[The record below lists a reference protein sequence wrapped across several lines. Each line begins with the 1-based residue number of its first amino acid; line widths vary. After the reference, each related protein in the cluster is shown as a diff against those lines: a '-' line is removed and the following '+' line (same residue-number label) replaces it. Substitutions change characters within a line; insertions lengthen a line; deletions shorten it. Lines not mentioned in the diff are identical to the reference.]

1 MQGQSKEMLSVQIS
15 YDVGMRGKKNQQNFT
30 FLFFLTGDDTL
41 LLMQVHTQV

>member
-15 YDVGMRGKKNQQNFT
+15 YDVGMRGEKKQNFT